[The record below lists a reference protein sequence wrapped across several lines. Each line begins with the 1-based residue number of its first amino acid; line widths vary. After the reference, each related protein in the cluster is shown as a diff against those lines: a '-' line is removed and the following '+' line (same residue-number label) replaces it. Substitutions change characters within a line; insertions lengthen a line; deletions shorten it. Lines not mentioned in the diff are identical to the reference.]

1 MKGARI
7 LLIRLGAMG
16 DVIHALPAAATVKAS
31 FPDAHLAWCIDRKWS
46 VLLAGNRCLDEVV
59 AFDRKHVRE
68 LLSTAS
74 RLRAAKFD
82 IAIDVQGLM
91 KSAVLARITG
101 AETRYGFHHT
111 QAREGLAAWLYSNP
125 VRTSSKHVVDQN
137 LEIVRGAGA
146 RETSLMFPLPPG
158 RAEGDLPRK
167 PFVLSSPLA
176 GWKSKQWPIEYFTR
190 LGELLRN
197 NYGMELVLNVPPGTP
212 RIDGARIHTSSIEGL
227 IHATRAATAVV
238 GMDSGPLHLA
248 AALGKP
254 GVAIFGPT
262 DPERNGPYGDTITTL
277 RSPDA
282 VTSYKRDD
290 TISHSMRA
298 ITPEAVLEAL
308 QARIQLG
315 AAR

>member
-158 RAEGDLPRK
+158 RAEG
-167 PFVLSSPLA
+167 
-176 GWKSKQWPIEYFTR
+176 T
-190 LGELLRN
+190 
-197 NYGMELVLNVPPGTP
+197 
-212 RIDGARIHTSSIEGL
+212 GAEC
-227 IHATRAATAVV
+227 
-238 GMDSGPLHLA
+238 
-248 AALGKP
+248 
-254 GVAIFGPT
+254 
-262 DPERNGPYGDTITTL
+262 
-277 RSPDA
+277 
-282 VTSYKRDD
+282 
-290 TISHSMRA
+290 
-298 ITPEAVLEAL
+298 
-308 QARIQLG
+308 
-315 AAR
+315 AARNSSHRRRAHPHVEHRRLDSRDSCCYGGRGHGQRTSASGGSPREARCRDLWTHGS